1 VYQLV
6 WFFREME
13 AQEVH
18 VGRSVQGRRDIP
30 RSSHNGTSH
39 PNSRSPSNFRH
50 GRFVVT
56 TDLAV

>member
-1 VYQLV
+1 MYLSV

-18 VGRSVQGRRDIP
+18 VGRSIQRCCDIP

-39 PNSRSPSNFRH
+39 PSSRSPSSFRH
-50 GRFVVT
+50 GWSVVA
-56 TDLAV
+56 TDLAI